1 MSVFLSWGKRH
12 ALNGS
17 AIAPAAVPALHLVKN
32 WQPRDRHR
40 QNRSASRLTVMGSR
54 RNNHRHPRK
63 TKRQNFRHRLT
74 STVYQAPGTLRQPLE
89 ASPTQ
94 LRQIEYSANQ
104 IVSRPISDPLDLVS
118 ARMGETGTTWL
129 QMQGFSD
136 LEQLRS
142 LGEVLELNPLTLED
156 LIGHPQRPKQER
168 YPHYLEVI
176 FYRPDLQPGDRLRLE
191 QVGLVLG
198 DRWLLTVEA
207 DEIGPNFSGLEQRL
221 ANRTAYPRLEAD
233 TLAYLAI
240 DWIID
245 TYFPVLEVLGEELEQ
260 LEDAVVAQPTQALL
274 SDIYELRRELMVL
287 RRVVW
292 PLRDVINA
300 LIRDRTPL
308 IREEVRMDLRDCA
321 DHAYFLLDTLETYR
335 DLANNL
341 MEVYLSSI
349 SNRLNQVMKLLAILS
364 TVFMP
369 LTLIAGIYGMNF
381 NPEASRWNMPELN
394 WPYGYPAVLLAMVAI
409 AIVLLWLFWQRGW
422 FEDWSRPS
430 FRSRQDT

>member
-1 MSVFLSWGKRH
+1 
-12 ALNGS
+12 
-17 AIAPAAVPALHLVKN
+17 
-32 WQPRDRHR
+32 
-40 QNRSASRLTVMGSR
+40 MGSR
-54 RNNHRHPRK
+54 RNNHRNPRK
-63 TKRQNFRHRLT
+63 AKRHNFRHRLT
-74 STVYQAPGTLRQPLE
+74 STVYQAPGTLRQPPE

-94 LRQIEYSANQ
+94 LRQIEYSATQ
-104 IVSRPISDPLDLVS
+104 IVSRSISDPLDLVS
-118 ARMGETGTTWL
+118 ARMRETGTTWL

-136 LEQLRS
+136 LGQLRS

-191 QVGLVLG
+191 QVGLILG

-221 ANRTAYPRLEAD
+221 ANRTAYPSLEAD

-245 TYFPVLEVLGEELEQ
+245 TYFPVLELLGEELER
-260 LEDAVVAQPTQALL
+260 LEDAVVARPTQALL
-274 SDIYELRRELMVL
+274 SEIYELRRELMVL

-335 DLANNL
+335 DLANSL

-381 NPEASRWNMPELN
+381 NTEASRWNMPELN
-394 WPYGYPAVLLAMVAI
+394 WPYGYPAVLVAMIAI
-409 AIVLLWLFWQRGW
+409 AVVLLWLFWQRGW

-430 FRSRQDT
+430 PRGKQDF